1 MQKPEISMRV
11 KDMNNIVIFSGT
23 TEGRTLSLFL
33 ADNRIP
39 HFVSV
44 ATDYGEKLCA
54 KSPYV
59 TVKKGRMDFNELCDF
74 IVYNKIEIIIDA
86 THPYAREITKNIKEA
101 ADKYG
106 IKYMRY
112 VRSVNKDE
120 LLKEKDNIKYFETAD
135 ECAKALYEVDGN
147 IFLTTGSKELSV
159 FCEDERIRKRLTVR
173 VLPGLESLEICEKNG
188 LLGRQIVAMQGPFS
202 YDMNLLMLKQFNIS
216 CMVTKQSGRLGGFED
231 KYYAALD
238 AGVSLYIIG
247 RPDNEEGASLTEIC
261 DELGIS
267 CNESIGQGKSM
278 SIRLIGCGMGSKG
291 QLTDSAREFID
302 SADIILGAKRLIEP
316 YQARIEKKAFYLA
329 EDIIPYLEKIE
340 KSITNGQDESSYRYF
355 SNDELRIAVLFSG
368 DTGFYSGAYKLYQA
382 LSNASDKNIIN
393 ADIEIMPGIS
403 SVSYLAAL
411 LHETWENASII
422 SLHGRKDTEVWKR
435 EVYEAVRTNNKTF
448 ILLSNAGDL
457 KNIFAELKDRNLNKC
472 VIYAGYQMSYENEE
486 IIRLTTDTNMEDL
499 KEGLYTCLIIN
510 SNPTNKVT
518 DTGMNIYLKD
528 EEFNRGKAPMTKEE
542 VRCLSIAKLKIDEA
556 SVVYDIGSGTGSMA
570 IQMAAASKNRKVYAI
585 EKNPEAIGLIKDN
598 CRRFGVSNV
607 IVTEGEALSVMDEL
621 DVPTHAFIGGNGGS
635 MKDILK
641 KLYEKNPHMSVVI
654 NAVSTETMQLC
665 LEIEKDYMT
674 KDFSMVCV
682 GITRLNQVG
691 GHHLMRSENPIWI
704 CSFSFTL

>member
-1 MQKPEISMRV
+1 MK
-11 KDMNNIVIFSGT
+11 NIIIFSGT
-23 TEGRTLSLFL
+23 TEGRTLSRLL
-33 ADNRIP
+33 SDNRIK

-44 ATDYGEKLCA
+44 ATDYGEKLCPS
-54 KSPYV
+54 SPYV
-59 TVKKGRMDFNELCDF
+59 NIKKGRMDYNAICDF
-74 IVYNKIEIIIDA
+74 FIENKIDIVIDA
-86 THPYAREITKNIKEA
+86 THPYAKEVTKNLKNASE
-101 ADKYG
+101 KLN

-112 VRSVNKDE
+112 VRSIQDNNGF
-120 LLKEKDNIKYFETAD
+120 KEEAGIKYFETAK
-135 ECAKALYEVDGN
+135 ECAEALYAVSGN
-147 IFLTTGSKELSV
+147 ILLTTGSKELSC
-159 FCEDERIRKRLTVR
+159 FCEDERIKKRLIAR
-173 VLPGLESLEICEKNG
+173 VLPGVESIEICERNG
-188 LLGRQIVAMQGPFS
+188 LLGRQIIAMQGPFS
-202 YDMNLLMLKQFNIS
+202 YDMNLLMLKQYNIS
-216 CMVTKQSGRLGGFED
+216 CLVTKQSGRIGGFED

-238 AGVSLYIIG
+238 AGVSVYIIG
-247 RPDNEEGASLTEIC
+247 SPEIEEGDSLSQIC
-261 DELGIS
+261 EELGIDS
-267 CNESIGQGKSM
+267 TIKSDGDNRM
-278 SIRLIGCGMGSKG
+278 CIKLIGCGMGSKN
-291 QLTDSAREFID
+291 QLTDMAREFID

-329 EDIIPYLEKIE
+329 EDIIPYLETIK
-340 KSITNGQDESSYRYF
+340 KSIINRQVETSYRYF

-368 DTGFYSGAYKLYQA
+368 DTGFYSGAYKLYKA
-382 LSNASDKNIIN
+382 LSNAANDNVIN

-403 SVSYLAAL
+403 SVSYLASL
-411 LHETWENASII
+411 LHETWENARII
-422 SLHGRKDTEVWKR
+422 SIHGRKDTEVWKQ
-435 EVYEAVRTNNKTF
+435 EVYEAVSTNKKTF
-448 ILLSNAGDL
+448 VLVSNAEDL
-457 KNIFAELKDRNLNKC
+457 KTIFMELKDRKMEDC

-486 IIRLTTDTNMEDL
+486 IIRMTSDTDMDDL

-510 SNPTNKVT
+510 SNPSNKVT
-518 DTGMNIYLKD
+518 CAGMNIYIKD
-528 EEFNRGKAPMTKEE
+528 EEFNRGKVPMTKQE
-542 VRCLSIAKLKIDEA
+542 VRCLSIAKLKLDEA

-598 CRRFGVSNV
+598 CRHFGVSNV

>member
-1 MQKPEISMRV
+1 MRV
-11 KDMNNIVIFSGT
+11 KDINNIVIFSGT

-44 ATDYGEKLCA
+44 ATDYGEKLCE

-74 IVYNKIEIIIDA
+74 IVDNKIEIIIDA

-120 LLKEKDNIKYFETAD
+120 LLKGKDSIKYFETAD

-261 DELGIS
+261 DGAHTS
-267 CNESIGQGKSM
+267 
-278 SIRLIGCGMGSKG
+278 CGMGSKG

-435 EVYEAVRTNNKTF
+435 EKT
-448 ILLSNAGDL
+448 
-457 KNIFAELKDRNLNKC
+457 
-472 VIYAGYQMSYENEE
+472 
-486 IIRLTTDTNMEDL
+486 
-499 KEGLYTCLIIN
+499 
-510 SNPTNKVT
+510 
-518 DTGMNIYLKD
+518 
-528 EEFNRGKAPMTKEE
+528 
-542 VRCLSIAKLKIDEA
+542 
-556 SVVYDIGSGTGSMA
+556 A
-570 IQMAAASKNRKVYAI
+570 I
-585 EKNPEAIGLIKDN
+585 
-598 CRRFGVSNV
+598 
-607 IVTEGEALSVMDEL
+607 
-621 DVPTHAFIGGNGGS
+621 
-635 MKDILK
+635 
-641 KLYEKNPHMSVVI
+641 
-654 NAVSTETMQLC
+654 
-665 LEIEKDYMT
+665 
-674 KDFSMVCV
+674 
-682 GITRLNQVG
+682 
-691 GHHLMRSENPIWI
+691 
-704 CSFSFTL
+704 